1 MYSGASRDHR
11 ALTSPRGTS
20 ARTAESPATGSP
32 PLAMAIGIIFVAFEV
47 ARTAVLFDATKIN
60 LEQIGKA

>member
-1 MYSGASRDHR
+1 
-11 ALTSPRGTS
+11 
-20 ARTAESPATGSP
+20 
-32 PLAMAIGIIFVAFEV
+32 MAIGIIFVAFEV